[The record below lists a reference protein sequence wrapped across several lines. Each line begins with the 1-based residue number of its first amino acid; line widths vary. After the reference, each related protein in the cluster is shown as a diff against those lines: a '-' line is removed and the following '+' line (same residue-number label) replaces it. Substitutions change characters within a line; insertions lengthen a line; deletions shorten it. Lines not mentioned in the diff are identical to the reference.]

1 MAKPPEEPLAPA
13 GTGSAGATSIDL
25 CESAGFAAAPSQ
37 SVGGPYRLDAGRI
50 EALAREALDEC
61 RASLMMAFRF
71 LDTALWRM
79 PFEAA
84 PSASALSTDGRT
96 LFFDPVATLVRYRDS
111 PDELLRDYLHLIL
124 HCVFRHP
131 FDERHPH
138 HEAWSLSCD
147 VVVETIALEMCA
159 RRYASQ
165 GDAARREAASHL
177 RLLAGSLVP
186 LKLYRLFDRTL
197 RSPQEAS
204 AVGLPAAQLREMA
217 LLFARDGHERWASNA
232 SSVGSQAPRETP
244 APTEFAQES
253 DADEGEGAEPER
265 APSLSASESGD
276 DEEPREPNPVQ
287 GDRSDS
293 DEDST
298 DAPPSFDGEAGE
310 ETSEDA
316 QDASA
321 ETTEASPDA
330 GAGEG
335 SFASGDGDTA
345 ADEDD
350 TAEQAWKDEARQI
363 EMDLATYSRAWG
375 DEADAL
381 MANLALAT
389 RTTCNY
395 ADFLKRFCTMAE
407 DLRVNDDEFDYIF
420 YTYGLRLYGSM
431 PLIEPLEYQETN
443 RVREFVIAIDTS
455 ESCEG
460 DLVRSFVSRT
470 YEILKES
477 EAFGD
482 TVNVHIVQCD
492 ARVQADTKISSL
504 EELETY
510 RDDFWIRGLGGTDFR
525 PVFSYVSDLI
535 DKGEFE
541 DLRGLVYFTDGL
553 GTFPSEPPPYDAAF
567 VFVDSEGTRRHV
579 PPWAMKVVMDE
590 DQIREL

>member
-13 GTGSAGATSIDL
+13 EAGSASAAPIDL
-25 CESAGFAAAPSQ
+25 CGSADRSATSPQ
-37 SVGGPYRLDAGRI
+37 SAGGPYRVDAERI
-50 EALAREALDEC
+50 EDLAREALDEC

-79 PFEAA
+79 PLEVA
-84 PSASALSTDGRT
+84 PSASALSTDGRA
-96 LFFDPVATLVRYRDS
+96 LFFDPIATLVRYRDS

-147 VVVETIALEMCA
+147 VVAETIALEMCA
-159 RRYASQ
+159 RRYSSP

-186 LKLYRLFDRTL
+186 LKLYRLFDRAL

-232 SSVGSQAPRETP
+232 SSEGSQTPRETP
-244 APTEFAQES
+244 EATELAEKS
-253 DADEGEGAEPER
+253 DEGDGEDAEPER
-265 APSLSASESGD
+265 APSLSAVGSGD
-276 DEEPREPNPVQ
+276 DEEPR
-287 GDRSDS
+287 
-293 DEDST
+293 DST
-298 DAPPSFDGEAGE
+298 DAQSDRPDSDDASAASPPSSDDEADE
-310 ETSEDA
+310 QASEDA
-316 QDASA
+316 NEAPADAA
-321 ETTEASPDA
+321 EASSGTGA

-335 SFASGDGDTA
+335 SS
-345 ADEDD
+345 ADEEDD
-350 TAEQAWKDEARQI
+350 TDEQAWKDEARQI
-363 EMDLATYSRAWG
+363 EMNLATYSRAWG

-389 RTTCNY
+389 RTACNY

-525 PVFSYVSDLI
+525 PVFAYVSDLI
-535 DKGEFE
+535 DKGEFA

-553 GTFPSEPPPYDAAF
+553 GTFPSDPPPYDTAF
-567 VFVDSEGTRRHV
+567 VFVDSEGARRHV

>member
-13 GTGSAGATSIDL
+13 GADSASAASIDL
-25 CESAGFAAAPSQ
+25 CGSARFAAAPPQ
-37 SVGGPYRLDAGRI
+37 SGDGPYRLDAERL

-84 PSASALSTDGRT
+84 PSSYALSTDGRT
-96 LFFDPVATLVRYRDS
+96 LFFDPIATLVRYRDS

-159 RRYASQ
+159 RRYASPD
-165 GDAARREAASHL
+165 DAARREAASHL
-177 RLLAGSLVP
+177 RLLTGSLVP

-204 AVGLPAAQLREMA
+204 AVGLPAAQLRELA

-244 APTEFAQES
+244 APTELAQES

-321 ETTEASPDA
+321 ETTEASS

-335 SFASGDGDTA
+335 EGSSASDEDDA
-345 ADEDD
+345 AGDEDD

-553 GTFPSEPPPYDAAF
+553 GTFPSEPPPYDTAF